1 MIFNKKKLKLVFF
14 ENFIEYGKHY
24 GIEGSQNI
32 QVGTETSFIVI
43 FYSLVGLTSKLVN
56 FTIKT

>member
-1 MIFNKKKLKLVFF
+1 MMIFNKKILSLFFF
-14 ENFIEYGKHY
+14 ENF
-24 GIEGSQNI
+24 IEGSQNI